1 MKVYISG
8 KIGEEVISDETRE
21 KFDAAEKMLQDKGY
35 RVFNPTDKVW
45 VYGLQENHR
54 NAVRTIGKDI
64 VMPFYDYCL
73 LKDLQ
78 KLAQCDAIYMLA
90 DWRRSPGARTE
101 HAFASAVGKRFFFED
116 RFQACEYL
124 CKEMWDLVKKGTP
137 PTEYL
142 EKDITMAEIAYG
154 KKHLDRVWRPIKRE

>member
-8 KIGEEVISDETRE
+8 KIGEEIISEETRE
-21 KFDAAEKMLQDKGY
+21 KFDAAEKMLLDKGY
-35 RVFNPTDKVW
+35 IVFNPTGQVW

-54 NAVRTIGKDI
+54 YAVRTIGKDV

-78 KLAQCDAIYMLA
+78 KLAQCDAIYMLK
-90 DWRRSPGARTE
+90 DWRMSPGARAE
-101 HAFASAVGKRFFFED
+101 HAFAEAVGKRFFFED

-124 CKEMWDLVKKGTP
+124 CDEMWNLVKTGNP
-137 PTEYL
+137 PAEYL
-142 EKDITMAEIAYG
+142 ENGINAAEIAYG
-154 KKHLDRVWRPIKRE
+154 KKHLDRVWRPISKK